1 LARADGPGLRLAG
14 GDALIRILIADD
26 HPVVRQGIRQI
37 VGATH
42 DIVVAEDVT
51 DGRQVL
57 DATRATSPDL
67 ILLDLSMP
75 GLEGLDVLKL
85 LKREQPRTPVLVLT
99 MHSEGQFAV
108 RALKAGAAGYLTKDS
123 APDELV
129 DAIRKV
135 VAGGRYVSTWLAEK
149 LVDHLGPDSER
160 PRHERLSD
168 REYQVLRMIAA
179 GKSTRDISTLLSL
192 SIKTVGTYRARIFE
206 KMGFRTTAEVATYV
220 IRNRLAE

>member
-1 LARADGPGLRLAG
+1 M
-14 GDALIRILIADD
+14 IRILIADD

-37 VGATH
+37 VGATQ

-51 DGRQVL
+51 DGRKVL
-57 DATRATSPDL
+57 DAAHAVSPDL
-67 ILLDLSMP
+67 VLLDLSMP
-75 GLEGLDVLKL
+75 GLDGLDVLKL
-85 LKREQPRTPVLVLT
+85 LRKERPKTPVLVLT
-99 MHSEGQFAV
+99 MHSEDQFAV
-108 RALKAGAAGYLTKDS
+108 RALKAGASGYLTKDS

-129 DAIRKV
+129 DAIRRV
-135 VAGGRYVSTWLAEK
+135 VGGGRYVSSWLAEK

-168 REYQVLRMIAA
+168 REYQILRLIAA
-179 GKSTRDISTLLSL
+179 GKSTRDISALLAL
-192 SIKTVGTYRARIFE
+192 SVKTVGTYRSRIFE

>member
-1 LARADGPGLRLAG
+1 
-14 GDALIRILIADD
+14 LIADD

-37 VGATH
+37 VGTTR
-42 DIVVAEDVT
+42 DIVVADDVT

-57 DATRATSPDL
+57 AATRAVSPDL
-67 ILLDLSMP
+67 LLLDLSMP
-75 GLEGLDVLKL
+75 GLDGLDVLKQ
-85 LKREQPRTPVLVLT
+85 LKRERLKTPVLVLT
-99 MHSEGQFAV
+99 MHSEDQFAI

-135 VAGGRYVSTWLAEK
+135 VGGGRYVSTWLAEK
-149 LVDHLGPDSER
+149 LVDHLGPDSEKQ
-160 PRHERLSD
+160 RHERLSD

-192 SIKTVGTYRARIFE
+192 SVKTVGTYRARIFE
-206 KMGFRTTAEVATYV
+206 KMGFKTTAEVATYV